1 MLRNG
6 TLPGTQN
13 MAAETKEKVLA
24 KMRFGGKS
32 VDELTEFCKKL
43 SNGEA
48 SSGYLSNVSDDSD
61 HDRDGNE
68 RPFNHPFVLKDH
80 GPIVMNIR
88 VSLCRHY
95 CDFLILNGILEFSS
109 NSTKICR
116 TNESDFN
123 AISSFVWSTSP
134 FERK

>member
-24 KMRFGGKS
+24 KMRFGGKT
-32 VDELTEFCKKL
+32 VDELTDFCKKL
-43 SNGEA
+43 SSGEA
-48 SSGYLSNVSDDSD
+48 SSGYLSNVSDDDTD
-61 HDRDGNE
+61 HDPDGNE

-88 VSLCRHY
+88 VCFSTT
-95 CDFLILNGILEFSS
+95 FEANIL
-109 NSTKICR
+109 
-116 TNESDFN
+116 
-123 AISSFVWSTSP
+123 
-134 FERK
+134 